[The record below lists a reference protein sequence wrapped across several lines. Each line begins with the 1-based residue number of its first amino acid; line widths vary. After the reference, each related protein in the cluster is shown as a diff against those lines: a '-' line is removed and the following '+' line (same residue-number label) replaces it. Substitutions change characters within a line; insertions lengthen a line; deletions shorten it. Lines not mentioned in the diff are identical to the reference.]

1 LKNKFGWALA
11 ILVTGTLV
19 LGATGC
25 GGDDDDG
32 SSQNGT
38 AVSSCQTFCNKEKDC
53 DPNTTVDDCIMYSCN
68 DISKYSTA
76 CQSALKTFYDCMNK
90 TANVCDSA
98 GCSTQQEAYQAAC
111 S

>member
-1 LKNKFGWALA
+1 MKNKLGWALA

-25 GGDDDDG
+25 GGDDDD

-53 DPNTTVDDCIMYSCN
+53 DPNTTVGNINFGRVTSQAN
-68 DISKYSTA
+68 SPRQI
-76 CQSALKTFYDCMNK
+76 QLALKLTF
-90 TANVCDSA
+90 
-98 GCSTQQEAYQAAC
+98 
-111 S
+111 